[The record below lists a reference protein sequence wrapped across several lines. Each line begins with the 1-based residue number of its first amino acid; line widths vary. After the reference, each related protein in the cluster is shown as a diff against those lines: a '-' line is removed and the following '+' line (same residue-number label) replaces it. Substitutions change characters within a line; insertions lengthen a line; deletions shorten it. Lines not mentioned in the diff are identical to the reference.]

1 MIYNYTVLQLPLQYP
16 EVNLMNNLNSQ
27 FLLDPEVIFL
37 NHGSFGATPK
47 PVFDT
52 YQGWQRQLETQP
64 VKFLVRDFQENSKS
78 ARHQL
83 AAFLGADPHN
93 LVFIPNATFGVNIIA
108 RSLNFQKG
116 DEVLTSNHEYGAC
129 DNVWSFLNQKTGLK
143 VVRQEI
149 PLPLPSPGEIVDR
162 IWQGVTDRTRLIFL
176 SQITSPTAVRL
187 PVEEIC
193 RKARDA
199 GILTL
204 IDGAHAPGQLDLNL
218 EEIRADF
225 YSGNCHKW
233 LLAPKGSAFLHVL
246 PERQELIEPLV
257 VSWGWGENCSYESDS
272 RILALLEW
280 WGTKDPAAYLS
291 VPAAIQFQEDH
302 KWDDIRGLC
311 RTLLSE
317 TLARIEMLTGMPSI
331 YGHNKG
337 NFIQLGA
344 AELPPGCQPEKLQSW
359 LYDQHRIEIPI
370 INWEN
375 RWLIRPSVQGYNTWE
390 ELDKLVA
397 ALQSYLK
404 L

>member
-1 MIYNYTVLQLPLQYP
+1 
-16 EVNLMNNLNSQ
+16 MNNLQ
-27 FLLDPEVIFL
+27 TLFLLDPEVIFL

-52 YQGWQRQLETQP
+52 YQEWQRQLETQP
-64 VKFLVRDFQENSKS
+64 VKFLIRDFQENFRS

-108 RSLNFQKG
+108 RSLNFQEG

-129 DNVWSFLNQKTGLK
+129 DNVWSFLHQKKGIK
-143 VVRQEI
+143 IVRQEI
-149 PLPLPSPGEIVDR
+149 PLPLPSPEEIVNR
-162 IWQGVTDRTRLIFL
+162 IWQGVTDHTRLIFL

-225 YSGNCHKW
+225 YTGNCHKW

-246 PERQELIEPLV
+246 PERQKLIEPLV
-257 VSWGWGENCSYESDS
+257 VSWGWGENCPYESDS

-302 KWDDIRGLC
+302 KWADIRELC
-311 RTLLSE
+311 RTLVSE
-317 TLARIEMLTGMPSI
+317 TLSRIETLTGMPSI
-331 YGHNKG
+331 YGNNKG

-344 AELPPGCQPEKLQSW
+344 AELPLGCQPEKLQSW
-359 LYDQHRIEIPI
+359 LYDQHRIEIPVI
-370 INWEN
+370 EWEN
-375 RWLIRPSVQGYNTWE
+375 RWLIRPSAQGYNTRE
-390 ELDKLVA
+390 ELKTLVKA
-397 ALQSYLK
+397 MQSYLK

>member
-1 MIYNYTVLQLPLQYP
+1 
-16 EVNLMNNLNSQ
+16 MNNLQSH

-47 PVFDT
+47 LVFDT
-52 YQGWQRQLETQP
+52 YQDWQRQLETQP
-64 VKFLVRDFQENSKS
+64 VKFLIKDFHDNLRS

-83 AAFLGADPHN
+83 AASLGADSPN
-93 LVFIPNATFGVNIIA
+93 LVFVPNTTFGMNIIA
-108 RSLNFQKG
+108 RSLNFQEG

-129 DNVWSFLNQKTGLK
+129 DNIWSFLNRKTGVK

-149 PLPLPSPGEIVDR
+149 PLPLPSPEEIADR
-162 IWQGVTDRTRLIFL
+162 IWQGVTDHTRLISL
-176 SQITSPTAVRL
+176 SQITSPTAVHL

-218 EEIRADF
+218 EEIGADF
-225 YSGNCHKW
+225 YVGNCHKW
-233 LLAPKGSAFLHVL
+233 LMAPKGSAFLHVC
-246 PERQELIEPLV
+246 PGQQELIEPLV
-257 VSWGWGENCSYESDS
+257 VSWGWGENCPYESDS
-272 RILALLEW
+272 RILELLEW

-302 KWDDIRGLC
+302 NWDDVREVC
-311 RTLLSE
+311 RDMLSE
-317 TLARIEMLTGMPSI
+317 TLARIETLTGMPSI

-344 AELPPGCQPEKLQSW
+344 AELPAGCQPEKLQSW
-359 LYDQHRIEIPI
+359 LYEKYRIEIPVI
-370 INWEN
+370 DWEN
-375 RWLIRPSVQGYNTWE
+375 RWLIRPSVQGYNTRE
-390 ELDKLVA
+390 ELDKLVEV
-397 ALQSYLK
+397 LGEYIK
-404 L
+404 